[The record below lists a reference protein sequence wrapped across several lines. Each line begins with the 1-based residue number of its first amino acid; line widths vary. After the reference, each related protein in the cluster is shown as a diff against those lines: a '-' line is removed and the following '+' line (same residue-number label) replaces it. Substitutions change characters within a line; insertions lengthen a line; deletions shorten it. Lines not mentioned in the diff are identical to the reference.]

1 MERRTKC
8 LGAWE
13 QTNTSPVQN
22 LNPRK
27 CAKFQIENKDLLTQS
42 QLSGA
47 NNVYKGS
54 LKTSPNR
61 KSALLMQ
68 NEYSHKIT
76 ILMYFIK
83 NFSTA
88 WIFLFGIKSA

>member
-27 CAKFQIENKDLLTQS
+27 CAKFQIENKDLLNQS

-47 NNVYKGS
+47 NNV
-54 LKTSPNR
+54 
-61 KSALLMQ
+61 
-68 NEYSHKIT
+68 
-76 ILMYFIK
+76 
-83 NFSTA
+83 
-88 WIFLFGIKSA
+88 